1 MAFLAVSREPCTN
14 QLGKKFSGRGVG
26 TGREGVSGQRSVEM
40 EAADFYPVPQLKQTE
55 GPVRVTV
62 TEKLFLTRRLAAA
75 PFVGNF

>member
-1 MAFLAVSREPCTN
+1 MVKNSLRERSRN
-14 QLGKKFSGRGVG
+14 
-26 TGREGVSGQRSVEM
+26 REGVSGQRSVEM

-62 TEKLFLTRRLAAA
+62 TEKLFLTHRLAAA